1 MYLLLVIVLLL
12 QFQLLNAFGY
22 GFHIIL
28 EQLQMGL
35 KQLTGPEQCL
45 PGEYARIWTT
55 GSG

>member
-12 QFQLLNAFGY
+12 QFQLINAIGY

-28 EQLQMGL
+28 EQLQTGL
-35 KQLTGPEQCL
+35 EQLTGPEPCL